1 MYRNTYMD
9 IITVKDKS
17 FKPFI
22 SEEKLQES
30 IKEVAQKINKDYKG
44 KSPIFLGVLNG
55 SFMFFADLLKSVNL
69 ECTVSFVKLASY
81 EGTTTT
87 GKVNELIGLNED
99 VEGRDIIL
107 IEDIVDTGNT
117 LVKLYEILS
126 VKNPKSIKI
135 ATLLYKPEAYKK
147 DYTID
152 YVGLEIPNAFVLGYG
167 LDYDGLGRNLSSIY
181 VLND

>member
-1 MYRNTYMD
+1 MD
-9 IITVKDKS
+9 IIAVKDKS

-30 IKEVAQKINKDYKG
+30 IKEIAKKINADYKG

-55 SFMFFADLLKSVNL
+55 SFMFFADLLKSIDL

-81 EGTTTT
+81 EGTETT
-87 GKVNELIGLNED
+87 GKVDELIGLNED
-99 VEGRDIIL
+99 VSDRDIIL

-117 LVKLYEILS
+117 LVKLYDILA
-126 VKNPKSIKI
+126 VKNPASIKI

-147 DYTID
+147 EHDID
-152 YVGLEIPNAFVLGYG
+152 YVGIEIPNAFVLGYG

>member
-1 MYRNTYMD
+1 MD

-30 IKEVAQKINKDYKG
+30 IKEVAKKINADYHG
-44 KSPIFLGVLNG
+44 KQPIFLGVLNG
-55 SFMFFADLLKSVNL
+55 SFMFFADLLKSVDL
-69 ECTVSFVKLASY
+69 DCEVSFVKLASY
-81 EGTTTT
+81 EGTQTT
-87 GKVNELIGLNED
+87 GQVNELIGLNED

-117 LVKLYEILS
+117 LVKLYDILT
-126 VKNPKSIKI
+126 VKNPASIKI
-135 ATLLYKPEAYKK
+135 VTLLYKPEAYKK
-147 DYTID
+147 EHNID
-152 YVGLEIPNAFVLGYG
+152 YVGIEIPNAFVLGYG